1 MPHISALF
9 IGLFAIVQ
17 IPLTVVVGYRR
28 AKTGIQFFDEGDV
41 TLRRRMRAHANF
53 TETVPIVLIA
63 MTASEQ
69 SGAPAWLLLAGGSL
83 LAVGRAL
90 HYATLVRSGFGIGR
104 AIGMVM
110 TLLSMAGFGAWLL
123 SLFVR

>member
-9 IGLFAIVQ
+9 AGLFIVVQ

-63 MTASEQ
+63 MLVSEQ
-69 SGAPAWLLLAGGSL
+69 MGAPAWLLLAGGGL
-83 LAVGRAL
+83 LACGRAL

-104 AIGMVM
+104 AIGMVL
-110 TLLSMAGFGAWLL
+110 TLVPMAGFGAWLL
-123 SLFVR
+123 SR

>member
-9 IGLFAIVQ
+9 IGLFSLIQ

-69 SGAPAWLLLAGGSL
+69 AGAPAWLLVAGGGL
-83 LAVGRAL
+83 LVVGRAL
-90 HYATLVRSGFGIGR
+90 HYSTLVRSGFGIGR
-104 AIGMVM
+104 AIGMVF
-110 TLLSMAGFGAWLL
+110 TLTAMAGFGLWLL
-123 SLFVR
+123 GRLFA